1 MLSTW
6 YGLWRFCADEVL
18 RDKVFNIVKNSKYD
32 GYQCGIASLAYK
44 FFDKNSSGCGVKNE
58 NMSNQEW
65 AEVHKSII
73 RKFKKQKVYPSF
85 KDNIWV
91 LILPICNW

>member
-1 MLSTW
+1 M
-6 YGLWRFCADEVL
+6 L

-58 NMSNQEW
+58 NMSNQE
-65 AEVHKSII
+65 
-73 RKFKKQKVYPSF
+73 
-85 KDNIWV
+85 
-91 LILPICNW
+91 